1 VINAR
6 VNEKLYAAKLALN
19 AAEQADG
26 AMQSA
31 LLEAAV
37 FHLVT
42 GYRCYLREI
51 TAVTSPSFVS
61 AVDIAA
67 TLSAPTADFEELLNL
82 EQRSSW
88 LSQLLMAYSA
98 VIAPLPP
105 VRPVA
110 AELAVI
116 DVTAQLDVATCR
128 KWLLECQQLIERQRE
143 HAQEW

>member
-1 VINAR
+1 MINAR

-42 GYRCYLREI
+42 AYRCYLLEI
-51 TAVTSPSFVS
+51 TALASTAFTS
-61 AVDIAA
+61 AIDAA
-67 TLSAPTADFEELLNL
+67 TILSAPTADFEELLNL
-82 EQRSSW
+82 ERRSSW

-98 VIAPLPP
+98 VVAPLPP
-105 VRPVA
+105 ARPVA

>member
-26 AMQSA
+26 AMQSV

-42 GYRCYLREI
+42 AYRCYLLEI
-51 TAVTSPSFVS
+51 TALASTAFTS
-61 AVDIAA
+61 AIDAA
-67 TLSAPTADFEELLNL
+67 TILSAPTADFEELLNL
-82 EQRSSW
+82 ERRSSW

-98 VIAPLPP
+98 VVAPLPP
-105 VRPVA
+105 ARPVA